1 MFELIRNRIHRTR
14 FSVASSARARL
25 WQRIGSLTSS
35 GVPITAAVEFLHQS
49 NRSGVAAHFIEHQR
63 LTMRTSGF
71 SAAAKGWVPQEELI
85 IIEVTQERNIADGFE
100 QAARI
105 ASVRSRL
112 RHTLISGLAYPTILL
127 FGGGAVIAVLPGYA
141 LNVMIEIMDISKW
154 PPVSRSVLVF
164 SEFISNWGLP
174 LATVL
179 IMLMSVSVWA
189 APHWTGALR
198 RRLEWYP
205 PFALY
210 RQFCGPEVLTAWLA
224 LMEAGTQ
231 RIRALSQLE
240 SGLPQ
245 YLASHVRSM
254 RSQLYQGKPV
264 ETALDTGL
272 FSAETL
278 DDLRI
283 YERTGNFSI
292 HASRIAEE
300 DITRALEKL
309 ESTTKTLSSCLL
321 ILIGAAAIWIYVGV
335 ARVAFTVQ
343 QQAF

>member
-1 MFELIRNRIHRTR
+1 MFDPIRNRIHRTR
-14 FSVASSARARL
+14 FSVASGSRARL
-25 WQRIGSLTSS
+25 WKRLSSLTNS
-35 GVPITAAVEFLHQS
+35 GVPISAAVEFLYQS
-49 NRSGVAAHFIEHQR
+49 NRSSAAAHFVEHQR
-63 LTMRTSGF
+63 LAMRTGGF
-71 SAAAKGWVPQEELI
+71 AAAAKGWVPLEELI
-85 IIEVTQERNIADGFE
+85 VIEVTQERNIADGFE

-112 RHTLISGLAYPTILL
+112 RYTLISGLAYPTILL
-127 FGGGAVIAVLPGYA
+127 FGGGAVIAILPGYA
-141 LNVMIEIMDISKW
+141 LNVMIEILDTSKW

-164 SEFISNWGLP
+164 SEFISSWGLP
-174 LATVL
+174 LVAALVIL
-179 IMLMSVSVWA
+179 ISASIWA
-189 APHWTGALR
+189 APRWTGALR

-205 PFALY
+205 PFVLY

-240 SGLPQ
+240 SGLPR

-254 RSQLYQGKPV
+254 RSQLYQGEPV

-283 YERTGNFSI
+283 YERTGNFSV

-309 ESTTKTLSSCLL
+309 ESATKTLSSCLL

-343 QQAF
+343 QQGF

>member
-1 MFELIRNRIHRTR
+1 MFELIRNRIHRTQ
-14 FSVASSARARL
+14 FSVASVARARL
-25 WQRIGSLTSS
+25 WQRIGSLTGS

-63 LTMRTSGF
+63 VAMRTSGF
-71 SAAAKGWVPQEELI
+71 SAAAKDWVPKEELI
-85 IIEVTQERNIADGFE
+85 IIEVTQERNIADGFK

-112 RHTLISGLAYPTILL
+112 RYTLISGLAYPTILL

-141 LNVMIEIMDISKW
+141 LNVMIEIVDSSKW

-174 LATVL
+174 LAAVL

-189 APHWTGALR
+189 APNWTGTLR

-245 YLASHVRSM
+245 YLASHVHTM
-254 RSQLYQGKPV
+254 RSRLYRGDPV

-283 YERTGNFSI
+283 YERTGDFGEHTN
-292 HASRIAEE
+292 RIAEE
-300 DITRALEKL
+300 DIARALAKL
-309 ESTTKTLSSCLL
+309 ESSTKTLSSLLL
-321 ILIGAAAIWIYVGV
+321 IVIGAAAVWIYVGI

-343 QQAF
+343 QTVF

>member
-1 MFELIRNRIHRTR
+1 MFELVRDRIHRTR
-14 FSVASSARARL
+14 FSVASGARARL
-25 WQRIGSLTSS
+25 WKRIGSLTSS

-63 LTMRTSGF
+63 LAMRTSGF

-127 FGGGAVIAVLPGYA
+127 FGGGTVIAILPGYA
-141 LNVMIEIMDISKW
+141 LNVMIEIMDTSKW

-174 LATVL
+174 LAAVL

-198 RRLEWYP
+198 QRLEWYP

-300 DITRALEKL
+300 DIARTLEKL
-309 ESTTKTLSSCLL
+309 EATTKTISSCLL